1 MNKKQSQLE
10 ELIQQTPAL
19 SRQFVCTA
27 EEDVKGGDD
36 DPLEEEKYTPVKGLI
51 HKYKHEVLVLLTLNC
66 ARYCRFC
73 TRRRKTLSEKE
84 EIGES
89 ALKKMVEYI
98 KSKPAVYEVIISG
111 GDPLTRPELLKKAL
125 KLFSNLPQ
133 IKVIRVGTRL
143 HFSNPA
149 LINNKVLS
157 ALKIVKKQPLYIM
170 AHFEHPAELT
180 DETIKAIKKLQK
192 VSSMILSQT
201 VSLKGVND
209 DVNVLEKL
217 FVNLTQIGVKPYYFL
232 RCDPVKGVE
241 HFIVDF
247 EKEKKIFT
255 ELRRRLNGLACPMYV
270 IDVPG
275 GFGKVPVPL
284 DFWEYDDKSYKDFKG
299 KKIQIR

>member
-1 MNKKQSQLE
+1 MDCKKIQLE
-10 ELIQQTPAL
+10 ALIQQTPAL
-19 SRQFVCTA
+19 SRQFVYCA
-27 EEDVKGGDD
+27 DEGVKEGED
-36 DPLEEEKYTPVKGLI
+36 DPLEEEKYTPIKGLV
-51 HKYKHEVLVLLTLNC
+51 HKYKHEVLILLTLSC

-73 TRRRKTLSEKE
+73 TRRRKTFSIKE
-84 EIGES
+84 EIRES
-89 ALKKMVEYI
+89 ELKKMTEYI

-111 GDPLTRPELLKKAL
+111 GDPLICPELLKKAL

-143 HFSNPA
+143 HFSNPGA
-149 LINNKVLS
+149 VNDKVLD
-157 ALKIVKKQPLYIM
+157 ALKVVKKQPLYIM

-180 DETIKAIKKLQK
+180 TETVKAIQKLQK
-192 VSSMILSQT
+192 VSTMVLSQT

-209 DVNVLEKL
+209 DVDVLEKL

-232 RCDPVKGVE
+232 RCDPVKGAE

-247 EKEKKIFT
+247 KKEKEIFT

-284 DFWEYDDKSYKDFKG
+284 NFWECDDKNYRDFKG
-299 KKIQIR
+299 KEIKI

>member
-1 MNKKQSQLE
+1 MNKKQSQIE

-19 SRQFVCTA
+19 SRQFVCSV
-27 EEDVKGGDD
+27 EENVKGGED
-36 DPLEEEKYTPVKGLI
+36 DPLEEEKYTPVKGLV
-51 HKYKHEVLVLLTLNC
+51 HKYEHEVLILLTLNC

-73 TRRRKTLSEKE
+73 TRRRKTLSTKE

-89 ALKKMVEYI
+89 ELKKMAEYI
-98 KSKPAVYEVIISG
+98 KSRPEVYEVIISG

-125 KLFSNLPQ
+125 QIFSALPQ

-149 LINNKVLS
+149 LINTKVLS

-170 AHFEHPAELT
+170 AHFEHPSELT
-180 DETIKAIKKLQK
+180 EETIKAIKKLQR
-192 VSSMILSQT
+192 VSTMVLSQT

-209 DVNVLEKL
+209 DVDVLEEL
-217 FVNLTQIGVKPYYFL
+217 FVKLTQIGVKPYYFL
-232 RCDPVKGVE
+232 RCDPVKGAE

-247 EKEKKIFT
+247 KKEKKIFT

-284 DFWEYDDKSYKDFKG
+284 DFWEFDDKNYRDFKG
-299 KKIQIR
+299 KKIKT